1 MNRRRFLGRTAGAGV
16 AAWAGAAR
24 ALGKPRPLCPPS
36 PAGPFPARDSGERH
50 LIIPT
55 DKPDEF
61 NLKVMEFNPIAAPK
75 PEEWEL
81 EVTGL
86 VERPLDRFLCSRR
99 QGVEHRQHPL
109 LPTVSGLAIGQAWA
123 WQQLRRY
130 AGAGCALR

>member
-1 MNRRRFLGRTAGAGV
+1 MNRRRFLGGTAGAGA

-86 VERPLDRFLCSRR
+86 VERPLRLRLKDLRSLAAVTQSSRLKCV
-99 QGVEHRQHPL
+99 Q
-109 LPTVSGLAIGQAWA
+109 
-123 WQQLRRY
+123 
-130 AGAGCALR
+130 C